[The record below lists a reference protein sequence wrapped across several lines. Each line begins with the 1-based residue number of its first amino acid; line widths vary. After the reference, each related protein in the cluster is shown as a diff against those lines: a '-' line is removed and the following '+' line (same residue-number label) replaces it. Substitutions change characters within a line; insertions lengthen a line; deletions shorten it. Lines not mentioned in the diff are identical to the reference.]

1 MHQYNLKRQN
11 LTQMPWLHSFA
22 QPLNIVYMYIYIRCK
37 RAPNSRDKL
46 QTRQKGL
53 TLRHFS

>member
-11 LTQMPWLHSFA
+11 LTNAMVTQFCTTSI
-22 QPLNIVYMYIYIRCK
+22 NIVYMYIYIRCK